1 MLIGLSHIL
10 EMMKRIG
17 SLVRCVFHVRGI
29 FFWMEKR
36 DDFLTEKFR
45 KIFRLTCPAG
55 DKFFAEKGR
64 LLISLLSRLIG
75 EIYSHHE
82 LRSSFSKKSPQKRT
96 FPFSFFFFFSLFFGR
111 PPKSRNRVYFC
122 KFSSGSLA

>member
-1 MLIGLSHIL
+1 MGTTDCILLTKPLAFLLLIARAILQNFAWKDSMTRSRNLMLIGLSHIL

-45 KIFRLTCPAG
+45 KIFRLTAPLA
-55 DKFFAEKGR
+55 
-64 LLISLLSRLIG
+64 ISFL
-75 EIYSHHE
+75 
-82 LRSSFSKKSPQKRT
+82 QKRDDC
-96 FPFSFFFFFSLFFGR
+96 SSLFCH
-111 PPKSRNRVYFC
+111 V
-122 KFSSGSLA
+122 